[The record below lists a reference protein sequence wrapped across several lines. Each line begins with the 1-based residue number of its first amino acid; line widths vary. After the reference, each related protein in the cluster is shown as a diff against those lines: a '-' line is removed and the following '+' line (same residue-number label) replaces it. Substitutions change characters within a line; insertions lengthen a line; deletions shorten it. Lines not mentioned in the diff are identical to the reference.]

1 MIRISLAV
9 AVVATCLLPSAVQS
23 QAGGDT
29 LTIEIENTVP
39 PGTPVC
45 VPITVP
51 DKHGKVT
58 EVGITGK
65 GGSKPFQGQAQV
77 TAPGIMT
84 EHIKATAGGVRRE
97 LHFRTPE
104 LADKTLTIVVNFA
117 GTSPSATAFTW
128 QDKTGEYADLSFKG
142 TPVMRYMYKAYDNS
156 SPEQR
161 DKTYKVFHHLYDPA
175 GKRFV
180 TNGGETNDKLPKNP
194 KDLLWPHHRGLMYAF
209 NKINYDSAP
218 ECDTWHAKPGETHQ
232 SHMGFLGSE
241 GGNELGRHRV
251 AVNWYGVKNDV
262 FANEE
267 REMTVFKMKDGILVE
282 FASRLKSP
290 KGIVKLAGDPQHAGF
305 QFRVHNDLHE
315 GMLDNQTYYVSPE
328 GKSGLGKKGERNW
341 DPKTGKGP
349 IDIGWDSMHFI
360 LDGKRYTAVYM
371 DHPKN
376 PHPSRWSERD
386 YGRFGCY
393 FETTFSETQPL
404 EVNYRLWLQE
414 GEMTPA
420 AAAELARQFVSPP
433 KVTVR

>member
-9 AVVATCLLPSAVQS
+9 ALVATCLLPGAVQS
-23 QAGGDT
+23 QAGGYT
-29 LTIEIENTVP
+29 LTIELENTVP

-51 DKHGKVT
+51 DQVGKNT
-58 EVGITGK
+58 EVIITGK
-65 GGSKPFQGQAQV
+65 GGSKPFESQAQI

-84 EHIKATAGGVRRE
+84 EKTPATAGGVRRE
-97 LHFRTPE
+97 LHFRTPD
-104 LADKTLTIVVNFA
+104 LTDKTLTIVLNFA
-117 GTSPSATAFTW
+117 VPPTSQSPFTW
-128 QDKTGEYADLSFKG
+128 QDKAGEHADLSFKG
-142 TPVMRYMYKAYDNS
+142 MPVMRYMYKAYDNS
-156 SPEQR
+156 STEKR
-161 DKTYKVFHHLYDPA
+161 DKTYKVFHHLYDPTS
-175 GKRFV
+175 KRLI
-180 TNGGETNDKLPKNP
+180 TNGGQTNEPLPKNP
-194 KDLLWPHHRGLMYAF
+194 KDLLYPHHRGLMYAF
-209 NKINYDSAP
+209 KKINYGDAP
-218 ECDTWHAKPGETHQ
+218 ECDTWHAIPGETHQ
-232 SHMGFLGSE
+232 SHVGFLGSE
-241 GGNELGRHRV
+241 AGSELGRHRV
-251 AVNWYGVKNDV
+251 AVNWHGVKNDI

-267 REMTVFKMKDGILVE
+267 REMTVYKFKDGVLVE

-290 KGIVKLAGDPQHAGF
+290 KGTVKLGGDPQHSGF
-305 QFRVHNDLHE
+305 QFRVHNDLYEAKLH
-315 GMLDNQTYYVSPE
+315 DQTYYVSPE

-349 IDIGWDSMHFI
+349 VDIGWDSMHFI

-393 FETTFSETQPL
+393 FETQFSETQPL

-414 GEMTPA
+414 GDMTPA